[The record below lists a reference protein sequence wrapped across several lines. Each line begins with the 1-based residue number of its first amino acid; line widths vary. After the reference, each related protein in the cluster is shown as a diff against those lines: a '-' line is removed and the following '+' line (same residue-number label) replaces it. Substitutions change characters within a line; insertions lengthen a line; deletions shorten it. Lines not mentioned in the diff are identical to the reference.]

1 MAKLGTSAGQG
12 LAAPAT
18 PGKINAPRSARC
30 KRDPR
35 TARLAEDLKGKEK
48 LIDGEK
54 MPLSLR
60 ARSSLNPQ
68 PPKPT
73 LVSFQVF
80 LQFPQIAP
88 HAVLVSFRRE
98 LPGFQGV
105 EFCY

>member
-18 PGKINAPRSARC
+18 PGKIKAPRSARRR
-30 KRDPR
+30 RDPR
-35 TARLAEDLKGKEK
+35 MARFAEELKGKEK
-48 LIDGEK
+48 LIEVVK

-73 LVSFQVF
+73 LVSFQIF

-88 HAVLVSFRRE
+88 HAIFVSFRRE
-98 LPGFQGV
+98 LP
-105 EFCY
+105 